1 MRGFGKSDS
10 DRPGDSLM
18 EELYRE
24 NSKIVYRFLLSLCR
38 NDNLAE
44 DLAQETFLK
53 AYQSLDRYDGSCK
66 VSTWLCQIA
75 KHLYYQ
81 HIAGRKHE
89 ILAETDL
96 QDIRSRKEGFTG
108 TSIED
113 IAVSKRVLKFSGQTS
128 PTEDAVINRIE
139 LLQVLKQMQKL
150 PEQMRQVIYL
160 RAAADLSFREI
171 GEVLGRSENWARVNF
186 YRGKELL
193 LKAKK
198 EDEQNE

>member
-1 MRGFGKSDS
+1 MGRFRGDNS
-10 DRPGDSLM
+10 GDLM

-24 NSKIVYRFLLSLCR
+24 NSRIVYHYLLSLSH
-38 NDNLAE
+38 DNAMAE
-44 DLAQETFLK
+44 DLTQETFLR
-53 AYQSLDRYDGSCK
+53 AYQSLSRYDGSCK

-81 HIAGRKHE
+81 QVAKKKHE
-89 ILAETDL
+89 VLA
-96 QDIRSRKEGFTG
+96 QDVSKNEGSPF
-108 TSIED
+108 ED
-113 IAVSKRVLKFSGQTS
+113 IAAEKDFCVRPQQVS
-128 PTEDAVINRIE
+128 PTEDAVLSRLE
-139 LLQVLKQMQKL
+139 LLQVLKEMQKL

-193 LKAKK
+193 LKVKK
-198 EDEQNE
+198 EEERNG